1 VRFALIAKPLIV
13 LSQDG
18 ELVAM
23 LKGVTDPVHEV
34 WPAASEI
41 DLSALLM
48 QHHGGVVVLDCAAVA
63 APIATFTQ
71 RLRSQFP
78 DLVLIV
84 AGSVAEQAQL
94 AAQITDGSVYRF
106 LHTPFSEQRVR
117 LFVEAAWRRQAQAPL
132 EAAAPAVPR
141 GRATGAWLGF
151 GVLVLLG
158 AIVAAVTTFGT
169 HEPPVAA
176 RAAAP
181 ASVAKTPPAVP
192 DAALES
198 LLSRAEQALAA
209 GALVAPAEQNAA
221 DLYRQ
226 ALQRNARDPRALSGI
241 EQVVDRLLSSA
252 EARLQ
257 EHNLAAAQQ
266 LIAQAQAINPDH
278 PRVALLAAQIGAQN
292 ERAVAGRAQQLAQT
306 ESESR
311 AIDYVTKARDALERG
326 HLIEP
331 AQDNARVHV
340 EAALALAPDQPLV
353 RQVTLELVARLES
366 EARIAIE
373 STNADR
379 ADELSAAAAELGAD
393 PALVSN
399 LRENAQQLRLSA
411 RAEAAARLAVSFD
424 QRLQQGHLVDPASDS
439 AKFYL
444 AQLMKE
450 DAANP
455 ATQIK
460 KNAYAARVL
469 EEAQSSLHAQDFAAT
484 RGWLGEAHD
493 AGADATQIGT
503 LEAAL
508 AAAQDAAAQA
518 NSYLNEGSLTRT
530 HYIAPRFP
538 DTARQRGIE
547 GWVDLQFVVGTDGS
561 VSDATIVGA
570 QPAGV
575 FEPAALE
582 AVRQWRY
589 QPPVRGGQNVS
600 QRVRVRVRFKV
611 QQ

>member
-13 LSQDG
+13 LTQDG
-18 ELVAM
+18 ELLA
-23 LKGVTDPVHEV
+23 LLQSVTDPVHEV

-132 EAAAPAVPR
+132 EAAAPAVRRPR
-141 GRATGAWLGF
+141 ASGWWLGF
-151 GVLVLLG
+151 GVLALLG

-181 ASVAKTPPAVP
+181 ANVAKTAPAA

-198 LLSRAEQALAA
+198 LLSRADQALAA
-209 GALVAPAEQNAA
+209 GALVAPPEENAA

-226 ALQRNARDPRALSGI
+226 ALKRNARDPRALGGI
-241 EQVVDRLLSSA
+241 EQVVERLLTSA

-266 LIAQAQAINPDH
+266 LVAQAHGINPDH
-278 PRVALLAAQIGAQN
+278 PRVAFLAAQIGAQN
-292 ERAVAGRAQQLAQT
+292 ERAAAGKAQQLAQT
-306 ESESR
+306 EAESR
-311 AIDYVTKARDALERG
+311 AIDYVSKARDALDRG

-331 AQDNARVHV
+331 VQDNARVHV
-340 EAALALAPDQPLV
+340 EAALALAPDQPPV
-353 RQVTLELVARLES
+353 RQVTLDLVARLES

-373 STNADR
+373 AGNAQR
-379 ADELSAAAAELGAD
+379 ADELSSAAAELGAD
-393 PALVSN
+393 PALVST

-411 RAEAAARLAVSFD
+411 RADASARLAASFD

-450 DAANP
+450 DAANA
-455 ATQIK
+455 ATQLK

-469 EEAQSSLHAQDFAAT
+469 EEAQSALQAQDFTAT
-484 RGWLGEAHD
+484 RRWLSEAHD

-518 NSYLNEGSLTRT
+518 NSYVNEGSLTRT
-530 HYIAPRFP
+530 HYTAPRFP
-538 DTARQRGIE
+538 EAARQRGID
-547 GWVDLQFVVGTDGS
+547 GWVDLQFIVGTDGS
-561 VSDATIVGA
+561 VSDVTIVGA
-570 QPAGV
+570 QPAGI

-589 QPPVRGGQNVS
+589 QPLVRGGQNVS
-600 QRVRVRVRFKV
+600 QRARVRVRFKV